1 MVCKCILLWKILQFL
16 MWYPYV
22 EENGKCLYCIG
33 LNQKVAIYLE
43 LD

>member
-1 MVCKCILLWKILQFL
+1 MENL
-16 MWYPYV
+16 YV

-33 LNQKVAIYLE
+33 LNQKVVICLE